1 MGWPTAR
8 PAAIT
13 KAFLHPAGTASP
25 MRGPRDRSL
34 RTTNKCSIIFPRKQE
49 PEGWSIESS
58 VMRVSIVQGH
68 SNSLEEEGRSM
79 HMREVGTDVGFDKAQ
94 CSVDGGP
101 PGTLSPWGAG
111 SLNSFGQRA
120 SPTEG
125 ASLTSSHVCALR
137 PYSPYNPS
145 TGSTMINCLD
155 QNAIS
160 LTTRHCHI
168 VTDWLLLP
176 VPLIIIWRL
185 QMHFS
190 RKI

>member
-79 HMREVGTDVGFDKAQ
+79 HMREVGADVGFDRAQ

-101 PGTLSPWGAG
+101 PGTLSP
-111 SLNSFGQRA
+111 NSFGQRA

-125 ASLTSSHVCALR
+125 VSLTSSHVYALR
-137 PYSPYNPS
+137 PYAPYNPS
-145 TGSTMINCLD
+145 TESTMIKCLD
-155 QNAIS
+155 QNANS
-160 LTTRHCHI
+160 LTTRLCN
-168 VTDWLLLP
+168 
-176 VPLIIIWRL
+176 IITN
-185 QMHFS
+185 
-190 RKI
+190 